1 MKLIDKCYKFYM
13 RWNICIIA
21 DIFMKVENLLVL
33 KDVMKIENLGMARE
47 LKIGLPYTCHITTP

>member
-1 MKLIDKCYKFYM
+1 
-13 RWNICIIA
+13 
-21 DIFMKVENLLVL
+21 MKVENLLVL